1 MTLFASTCSGLR
13 PHADHPGTA
22 RPRPADMSSLPAT
35 ARAADVALSNDEQ
48 QRLQAATVRRSRAL
62 DRRELL
68 AETLVGGGFVAAS
81 AALIAVG
88 RGAGSPHWA
97 TLALVTVCFAVLAR
111 VRFDVGTGF
120 TVPTQL
126 LFVPMLFLLPATV
139 VPAAVA
145 GGFVLSG
152 LPEVLRRRQPAARLA
167 LRLGDSWF
175 SVGPALLLALHG
187 GGIAKVDDWW
197 LYLAA
202 LAAQVSGDF
211 VSAWVRDAIHGEAAP
226 LREQLHEARWIYT
239 VDVMLSAIGL
249 LAAFAA
255 AGRPALVVLVLPLA
269 ALLSMFATERRSRID
284 HVIELSQAYRGTA
297 LVLGDVVEA
306 DDAYTGDH
314 TKGVVALAIEV
325 AEEMGLDARGRQRV
339 EFGALLH
346 DVGKIAIPKSIINKP
361 GPLDDDEWALIRTHT
376 VEGQRLLDRVGG
388 LMRDVGLVVR
398 ASHERWDGGGYPDG
412 LVGEAIPIEA
422 RIVSCCDAY
431 NAMTTTRSYRTAMSA
446 EAALAECFA
455 CAGTQFDPA
464 VVAALARVVGTQPAA
479 DAPGA

>member
-1 MTLFASTCSGLR
+1 
-13 PHADHPGTA
+13 
-22 RPRPADMSSLPAT
+22 MSSLPVT
-35 ARAADVALSNDEQ
+35 TRAPDVGLSHDDQ
-48 QRLQAATVRRSRAL
+48 QRLQEAGARRARSL
-62 DRRELL
+62 DRREIV
-68 AETLVGGGFVAAS
+68 AEGLVGGGFAVAAG
-81 AALIAVG
+81 ALLGVG
-88 RGAGSPHWA
+88 PVTGSIPWW
-97 TLALVTVCFAVLAR
+97 TFALLTICFAVLAR
-111 VRFDVGTGF
+111 VRFDVGSGF

-126 LFVPMLFLLPATV
+126 LFVPMLFLLPANV

-145 GGFVLSG
+145 AGFVLSG
-152 LPEVLRRRQPAARLA
+152 VPEVVRRRQPFSRLA

-175 SVGPALLLALHG
+175 SVGPALLLTVHG
-187 GGIAKVDDWW
+187 GGIATVDDWW
-197 LYLAA
+197 LYSAA
-202 LAAQVSGDF
+202 LVAQLTGDF
-211 VSAWVRDAIHGEAAP
+211 VASWIRDAVHGEAAP
-226 LREQLHEARWIYT
+226 PREQLRDARWIYT
-239 VDVMLSAIGL
+239 VDVLLSAVGL

-255 AGRPALVVLVLPLA
+255 AGRPGLVILVLPLA
-269 ALLSMFATERRSRID
+269 ALLSMFANERRNRID
-284 HVIELSQAYRGTA
+284 HVLELSQAYRGTA

-325 AEEMGLDARGRQRV
+325 AEQMGLDASGRQRV

-412 LVGEAIPIEA
+412 LAGEAIPIEA
-422 RIVSCCDAY
+422 RIVACCDAY
-431 NAMTTTRSYRTAMSA
+431 NAMTTTRSYRKAMSA
-446 EAALAECFA
+446 EAALEECRA

-464 VVAALARVVGTQPAA
+464 VVAALFAVVTA
-479 DAPGA
+479 